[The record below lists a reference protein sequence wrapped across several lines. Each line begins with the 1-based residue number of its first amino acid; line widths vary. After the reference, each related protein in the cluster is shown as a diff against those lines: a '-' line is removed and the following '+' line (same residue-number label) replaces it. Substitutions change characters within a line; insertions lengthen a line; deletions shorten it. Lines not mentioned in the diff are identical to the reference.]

1 MMAWATIPKRGMQR
15 WRITRASH
23 GIRVRHSTL
32 KEDPFRAGLST
43 FWFDGMDQDK
53 MSTSRMSRIWA
64 SLVKIRF
71 RLDFLVWDV
80 PSRFEKWQ
88 RAMRDIRG

>member
-1 MMAWATIPKRGMQR
+1 MECKGGGSLV
-15 WRITRASH
+15 ASH
-23 GIRVRHSTL
+23 GIRIRDSTL
-32 KEDPFRAGLST
+32 KEDPFRAELST
-43 FWFDGMDQDK
+43 FQFDGMYQDK

-71 RLDFLVWDV
+71 RLDLLVWDV